1 MDMLQILTDLVKKTK
16 MKTTSEKNGLHLN
29 KIKPKGAF
37 MDIYC
42 IGEMVI
48 DFIPGREPMSYIY
61 SAGGAPANVAIELS
75 RNGYQAAMCCAV
87 GEDAFG
93 EFIHRVLLENDVKI
107 IKHERV
113 SHATTTMAFV
123 SLQDGERSF
132 TFARKPG
139 ADRYIDETDVCEADI
154 AQSRIVHAGSCSL
167 SASPASEAT
176 TKALRLGRSH
186 NLVTSF
192 DVNYR
197 DVMWDSP
204 DACVSAVEL
213 LLPYVDMV
221 KMSEEEVAMFVVGE
235 KDLPAWMKRHGIHL
249 LVETLGAAGARAYWQ
264 NLIIE
269 APSHPAKAVDT
280 TAAGDAF
287 WGAFL
292 CSLLDQGLESV
303 EQLSTEMIQ
312 QALTYGN
319 ASGWLCVQTKGAIS
333 ALPNRSQIVAA
344 VEDLNV

>member
-1 MDMLQILTDLVKKTK
+1 
-16 MKTTSEKNGLHLN
+16 
-29 KIKPKGAF
+29 

-48 DFIPGREPMSYIY
+48 DFIPGHEPMSYIY

-75 RNGYQAAMCCAV
+75 RNGYEAAMCCAV
-87 GEDAFG
+87 GEDTFG
-93 EFIHRVLLENDVKI
+93 KFIHRTLKENRVQI
-107 IKHERV
+107 IKPERI

-139 ADRYIDETDVCEADI
+139 ADRYIDEADVREADI

-167 SASPASEAT
+167 SVSPAAEAT
-176 TKALRLGRSH
+176 RKALRLGREH
-186 NLVTSF
+186 HLLTSF

-197 DVMWDSP
+197 DVMWDRP
-204 DACVSAVEL
+204 AACVSAVESL
-213 LLPYVDMV
+213 LSYVDMV
-221 KMSEEEVAMFVVGE
+221 KMSEEEVTMFVTE
-235 KDLPAWMKRHGIHL
+235 ERDLPTWMKRQGIHL
-249 LVETLGAAGARAYWQ
+249 LVETLGAAGARAFWKDI
-264 NLIIE
+264 IIE
-269 APSHPAKAVDT
+269 APSHPAKPVDT

-292 CSLLDQGLESV
+292 SSLLDQGLGKAED
-303 EQLSTEMIQ
+303 LSQEMIQ
-312 QALTYGN
+312 QALAYGN

-333 ALPNRSQIVAA
+333 ALPDRSQIVASL
-344 VEDLNV
+344 ENLNG